1 MSSNKNISFLL
12 CSILTIFFYRTVK
25 FHSNQKRKL
34 IVDEEIIEETPD
46 EKILK
51 LSTKE
56 TELPSTSSANTWI
69 KPVSKLAP
77 KKSSLLGIVKVK
89 KKTTDSTSSPQS
101 APSDSKVTVTI
112 KDSTKG
118 IGLSMLGA
126 YSDSD
131 NSDND

>member
-1 MSSNKNISFLL
+1 M
-12 CSILTIFFYRTVK
+12 
-25 FHSNQKRKL
+25 
-34 IVDEEIIEETPD
+34 DEEIIEETPD

-89 KKTTDSTSSPQS
+89 KKTTDSTTSPQS

-118 IGLSMLGA
+118 LSMLGA